1 IGEKMHDAG
10 AFLNDFVINQRGAIY
25 QKYVT
30 NEISDYKVLGGRQI
44 NRYHINSNIKGYIKK
59 DLVKDEKAFI
69 KNNSILV
76 QRIITYI
83 HNPYISIKI
92 FAALSDQIPK
102 NEYIIVDTINQ
113 LDNFSNLSS
122 KYILGFLNSKLVSW
136 YVCRFIFGLAK
147 MTMQFDNPVTSRI
160 PLPNPQSLTPS
171 THDRMVELVE
181 QMIELNKKLHNSTN
195 HTDHELT
202 MLKRQIDATDAEIDR
217 LVYNLYGLT
226 DEEIAVVEGRGR
238 NGLGS

>member
-1 IGEKMHDAG
+1 SE
-10 AFLNDFVINQRGAIY
+10 FVIVN
-25 QKYVT
+25 
-30 NEISDYKVLGGRQI
+30 
-44 NRYHINSNIKGYIKK
+44 
-59 DLVKDEKAFI
+59 
-69 KNNSILV
+69 
-76 QRIITYI
+76 
-83 HNPYISIKI
+83 
-92 FAALSDQIPK
+92 
-102 NEYIIVDTINQ
+102 TINQ
-113 LDNFSNLSS
+113 LENKS
-122 KYILGFLNSKLVSW
+122 KLNSKFLLGILNSKLISW
-136 YVCRFIFGLAK
+136 YVYRFIFGMAIR
-147 MTMQFDNPVTSRI
+147 TMHFDNPVTSRI